1 MADIDHIDIR
11 PDTFGWKIVI
21 HTTDEVSNG
30 NLVGHTFGI
39 GDAIQF
45 HDEVERT
52 IGRWLADGPAD
63 FHGADSTEPH
73 GSAYARL
80 WDQHNLKEENDHG
93 R

>member
-1 MADIDHIDIR
+1 MTAIDHIDIR
-11 PDTFGWKIVI
+11 PEQFGWQIWI
-21 HTTDEVSNG
+21 YGTATDPVDQPKVAP
-30 NLVGHTFGI
+30 LVFGI

-63 FHGADSTEPH
+63 FHTADSTEPI
-73 GSAYARL
+73 YVRE
-80 WDQHNLKEENDHG
+80 DTDHG

>member
-1 MADIDHIDIR
+1 MAVEIDHIKIT
-11 PDTFGWKIVI
+11 PDKFGWMLHVYD
-21 HTTDEVSNG
+21 DEG
-30 NLVGHTFGI
+30 REILPLAI

-63 FHGADSTEPH
+63 FHGTVDSTEPKRWH
-73 GSAYARL
+73 ERAYPFG
-80 WDQHNLKEENDHG
+80 NLIDDKEETDHG

>member
-1 MADIDHIDIR
+1 MLLSGDIDSISIK
-11 PDTFGWKIVI
+11 PDRFGWRITI
-21 HTTDEVSNG
+21 TCNGHQTHTYD
-30 NLVGHTFGI
+30 I

-63 FHGADSTEPH
+63 FHAGTDSTEPI
-73 GSAYARL
+73 YVRE
-80 WDQHNLKEENDHG
+80 DTDHG

>member
-1 MADIDHIDIR
+1 MTDIDHIEIK

-30 NLVGHTFGI
+30 NSVGHTFGI

-63 FHGADSTEPH
+63 FHSGTDSTEPI
-73 GSAYARL
+73 YVRE
-80 WDQHNLKEENDHG
+80 DTDHG